1 MTGQLK
7 MRQLSTATV
16 TWLQMFTVSCFYPRR
31 IESGSADKR
40 TFKVFHSEQSHSTDA
55 FLSRR
60 LPAFRCPCVRLSVC
74 PLVWGSSNDLA
85 TFLARKSMLTNSK
98 CFFLSPRGSSIAKM
112 DRHLKVFFE
121 MLRNNILTFPHLSVF
136 KFGIP
141 IDTSVNRETLFSNK
155 SCSAQNDLSLQHLE
169 RWE

>member
-16 TWLQMFTVSCFYPRR
+16 TWLQMITVSCFSPRR
-31 IESGSADKR
+31 IESCSADKR

-98 CFFLSPRGSSIAKM
+98 CFFSVPTRELDCKDGSTFEGVFWNAKKQHFDFSAFVCFQLCPS
-112 DRHLKVFFE
+112 DRY
-121 MLRNNILTFPHLSVF
+121 LRLQTNTF
-136 KFGIP
+136 
-141 IDTSVNRETLFSNK
+141 
-155 SCSAQNDLSLQHLE
+155 QQ
-169 RWE
+169 